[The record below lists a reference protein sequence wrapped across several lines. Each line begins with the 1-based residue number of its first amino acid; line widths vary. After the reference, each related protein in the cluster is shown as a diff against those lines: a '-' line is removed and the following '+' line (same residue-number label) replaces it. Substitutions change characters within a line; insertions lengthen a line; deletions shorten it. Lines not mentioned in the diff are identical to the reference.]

1 MQLVSLRFSQH
12 QPIELV
18 EAESK
23 SFKTSQTEERRLR
36 LLPVI
41 SLGRFFNKDNWAQA
55 WLDLRESEGIGLNPA
70 LPAYSEISNSWLD
83 RRMTTGEGALY
94 LKEFLYSSGFTYED
108 MDRIGCHSLKVTLLS
123 WVGKG
128 DYLNI
133 SDRLLMGHHV
143 SRENQSVVAYSR
155 DELTRIMI
163 VVHGMLRDVKN
174 LGRSA

>member
-1 MQLVSLRFSQH
+1 
-12 QPIELV
+12 
-18 EAESK
+18 
-23 SFKTSQTEERRLR
+23 
-36 LLPVI
+36 
-41 SLGRFFNKDNWAQA
+41 
-55 WLDLRESEGIGLNPA
+55 
-70 LPAYSEISNSWLD
+70 
-83 RRMTTGEGALY
+83 MTTGEGALY

-108 MDRIGCHSLKVTLLS
+108 LDRIGCHSLKVTLLS

-143 SRENQSVVAYSR
+143 SRENQLVVAYSR

-174 LGRSA
+174 LAFNPDASWAERLANAVDDSIEPEFHVDSSESEGDAELAAVQPVESIQRISNRSPRAPATTTRRCVCSAVPRSKVHI